1 VGNIYSVKTV
11 RGLLMHDSTPEQ
23 LRFPPLSGYTVR
35 ADFDGGALSSDFGA
49 LLLRGIDRQIGFTE
63 RLAAAV
69 RDKRH
74 PSYIDHPLRDLFAQR
89 IYQIA
94 SGYADGNDA
103 NSLRHDPMFK
113 LSVERIPLDP
123 TQDLASAPT
132 FSRLEHS
139 VTRPDLYRLT
149 QAFVDHFIASY
160 PEPPAAIV
168 LDIDHSADP
177 THGQQEFAFYNHYY
191 QSYCYLPLFIFEG
204 TSHALVT
211 ACLRPGKRPPGAE
224 NAMILV
230 RLLSYLRRHWPYT
243 HILVRGDSHFATP
256 EVLAVLTQRRWVDF
270 VFGLAGNPVLLRQ
283 AGPVMEEARRLF
295 QQQTVVAA
303 AYGDPPPASS
313 RVYEDFPYAAASWD
327 QPWRVIVKAEV
338 MAAGD
343 NPRFVVTSLE
353 APSPQQLYEDLYCA
367 RGNCE
372 NAIKAVKCDLHSDRT
387 SDTTFLANA
396 TRLLLACGAYV
407 LHHALRT
414 HTLAHTALA
423 TAQPSTVM
431 LTLFK
436 VATHVKQYKDRIL
449 LHLPTSCPVK
459 ALLQRITTLLMAI
472 PVPTM
477 NTS

>member
-1 VGNIYSVKTV
+1 
-11 RGLLMHDSTPEQ
+11 
-23 LRFPPLSGYTVR
+23 
-35 ADFDGGALSSDFGA
+35 
-49 LLLRGIDRQIGFTE
+49 LLRGIDRQIGFTE
-63 RLAAAV
+63 RLATAM
-69 RDKRH
+69 RDRRH
-74 PSYIDHPLRDLFAQR
+74 PSYIDHPLRNLFAQR
-89 IYQIA
+89 IYHIA
-94 SGYADGNDA
+94 SGYVDGNDA
-103 NSLRHDPMFK
+103 QSLRHDPLFK
-113 LSVERIPLDP
+113 LSVERSPLDP
-123 TQDLASAPT
+123 AQALASAPT
-132 FSRLEHS
+132 FSRLEHR

-149 QAFVDHFIASY
+149 QAFVDHFLASY
-160 PEPPAAIV
+160 PEPPAASV
-168 LDIDHSADP
+168 LDLDHSEDP
-177 THGQQEFAFYNHYY
+177 THGQQELTFYNHHS

-224 NAMILV
+224 NAMLLV
-230 RLLSYLRRHWPYT
+230 RLLSYLRRHWPIT

-256 EVLAVLTQRRWVDF
+256 EVLEVIAHRRRMDF

-283 AGPVMEEARRLF
+283 GAPIMQEARALF
-295 QQQTVVAA
+295 QRRTALTR
-303 AYGDPPPASS
+303 AYGEPPPARS
-313 RVYEDFPYAAASWD
+313 RVYDEFPYAAASWA
-327 QPWRVIVKAEV
+327 QPWQVIVKAEV

-353 APSPQQLYEDLYCA
+353 DPSPQQGYEDLYCA

-372 NAIKAVKCDLHSDRT
+372 NDIKAVKGDLHSART
-387 SDTTFLANA
+387 SATTFLANA

-436 VATHVKQYKDRIL
+436 VAPQVKQYKDRIF
-449 LHLPTSCPVK
+449 LHLPTSCPVQ
-459 ALLQRITTLLMAI
+459 ALLHRVTTLLPAV
-472 PVPTM
+472 PVPAL

>member
-1 VGNIYSVKTV
+1 MRY
-11 RGLLMHDSTPEQ
+11 STPEQ
-23 LRFPPLSGYTVR
+23 LHFPPVSGYTVR
-35 ADFDGGALSSDFGA
+35 ANFDGGALSSDFGA
-49 LLLRGIDRQIGFTE
+49 LVLRGIDRQIGLTA

-74 PSYIDHPLRDLFAQR
+74 PASIDHPLRDLFAQR

-103 NSLRHDPMFK
+103 NSLRYDPMFK
-113 LSVERIPLDP
+113 LSVERAPLDA
-123 TQDLASAPT
+123 TRDLASAPT
-132 FSRLEHS
+132 FSRLEHQVS
-139 VTRPDLYRLT
+139 RTDLYRLT

-160 PEPPAAIV
+160 PKPPAAIV
-168 LDIDHSADP
+168 LDLDHTADP
-177 THGQQEFAFYNHYY
+177 THGQQEFTCYNHHY
-191 QSYCYLPLFIFEG
+191 QSYCSLPLLIFEG
-204 TSHALVT
+204 TSHALV
-211 ACLRPGKRPPGAE
+211 AAFLRPGKRPPGAE

-230 RLLSYLRRHWPYT
+230 RLLAYLRRHWPST
-243 HILVRGDSHFATP
+243 PILVRGDSHFATP
-256 EVLAVLTQRRWVDF
+256 EVIEVLAHRRHIDF

-283 AGPVMEEARRLF
+283 AAPVMEEARGLF
-295 QQQTVVAA
+295 QRRSAVAH
-303 AYGDPPPASS
+303 AYGESLPLST
-313 RVYEDFPYAAASWD
+313 RLYEEFAYAAASWE

-353 APSPQQLYEDLYCA
+353 APSPQHVYEALYCA

-372 NAIKAVKCDLHSDRT
+372 NDIKAVKNDLHSDRT
-387 SDTTFLANA
+387 SATTFLANA

-423 TAQPSTVM
+423 TAQPSTVI

-449 LHLPTSCPVK
+449 LHLPTSCPGK
-459 ALLQRITTLLMAI
+459 ALLQRVTTLLMAI
-472 PVPTM
+472 PVPAL